1 MGKAMCVDETLREF
15 IKIYGQQIE
24 KAKVEQAGRN
34 LIEILK
40 NMTIDRPSRRW
51 KIDKVQKELEQLY
64 FTVASE
70 HLVPRKQYAKANASF
85 AAYNLLY
92 KYPLFKYGLL
102 KKDGHKEINV
112 ALFGSHAMRH
122 EMLSAVISIGQMLDT
137 RLNIY
142 IVCLLYT
149 SDAADEL

>member
-1 MGKAMCVDETLREF
+1 MAPEIEILKQLYEEGSEGVRSKSYLKEWVDVYALGIYFFEVFFGHLPEKKQMGKAMCVDEILREF

-102 KKDGHKEINV
+102 KKD
-112 ALFGSHAMRH
+112 
-122 EMLSAVISIGQMLDT
+122 
-137 RLNIY
+137 
-142 IVCLLYT
+142 
-149 SDAADEL
+149 